1 MDTIQICYCIL
12 IIAGA
17 FALLS
22 LGLFFIQSSSAIKEA
37 TFLMKMFETTVTKF
51 DTILDDVDKKMDML
65 NAPVELV
72 SGIFSR
78 SGMRAG
84 LLSGLGLIS
93 SVFRRKK
100 NKKGDKEI

>member
-22 LGLFFIQSSSAIKEA
+22 VGLFFVQSSYAIKEA
-37 TFLMKMFETTVTKF
+37 TFLMKMMETTITKF
-51 DTILDDVDKKMDML
+51 NTLLDDVDNKMDML

-72 SGIFSR
+72 TGLLSR
-78 SGMRAG
+78 SGMKAG
-84 LLSGLGLIS
+84 IASGIGFLSSI
-93 SVFRRKK
+93 FRRKK
-100 NKKGDKEI
+100 